1 MALEK
6 TARKAAT
13 RIDEALGGYDLSE
26 DEKDAILKII
36 EKSLIRTVEET
47 TDTHREATV
56 ICCGPEAD
64 LAHKIQE
71 EVERKKDLL
80 ISNLMALR

>member
-13 RIDEALGGYDLSE
+13 RIDEALGNYDLSE

-36 EKSLIRTVEET
+36 EKSMIRTVEET
-47 TDTHREATV
+47 TDTHREAMV

>member
-1 MALEK
+1 MSIE
-6 TARKAAT
+6 TKAIQAT
-13 RIDEALGGYDLSE
+13 
-26 DEKDAILKII
+26 DAILSALSSHDLSADEKAKISQMI
-36 EKSLIRTVEET
+36 HQAMVSAVEKT
-47 TDTHREATV
+47 TQKYNEVTV

-71 EVERKKDLL
+71 EVRRKTTLL